1 MQYSALVG
9 DVALDFSLPDTEGTV
24 RRLAEFHQLGPATL
38 LFASSAYSWG
48 SRWQF
53 WNYLRHYDAFV
64 RLAAEV
70 VIIGGDEVNE
80 LRRLQARLALPFV
93 FLSDPDGRVAER
105 YETGIG
111 AATLVI
117 DRRGIIRF
125 HQNEP
130 WLRRTPAHRVLNV
143 IRQLAA

>member
-9 DVALDFSLPDTEGTV
+9 DVAQDFSLPDTEGTI
-24 RRLAEFHQLGPATL
+24 RRLAEFHQVGPTAL
-38 LFASSAYSWG
+38 LFTPSACSWP

-64 RLAAEV
+64 RFATELV
-70 VIIGGDEVNE
+70 VISGDAVND

-93 FLSDPDGRVAER
+93 FLSDPDGRIAER

-111 AATLVI
+111 AVTLLI
-117 DRRGIIRF
+117 DRRGIIRY

-130 WLRRTPAHRVLNV
+130 WLRRTPAHRLLKLV
-143 IRQLAA
+143 RQIAA